1 MNVQSF
7 IPFTPFL
14 ALLYLAYAL
23 IQSLRKK
30 RQGIFAALLALIA
43 LALPLA
49 GLILAQDSATRSSL
63 VNYLT
68 LNGIIV
74 FVGSLF
80 VLMIERRNPARANRS
95 YGILG
100 IAVAALIAVEI
111 FVYPLLPTAQANNA
125 AGARADNST
134 LENISATSTQ
144 VSAFGKLLAIQTGLT
159 VEALSTQL
167 QAGSTIA
174 DLVAK
179 NKGDLDAVTKAAA
192 SALDDLV
199 SKGGASAQI
208 ISRLG
213 TDTTAIAIQ
222 FEQGQL
228 QTRAQG
234 LLTTV
239 LLTGTMPSFQGRQN
253 GAGANGTGG
262 ATGNNTGAAANT
274 GAGGNGG
281 AGGNNG
287 AAGGTGGQG
296 NNAAAGDTGA
306 PAAESTDQAASAG
319 SGNGGTANNT
329 GTGRPGRNNGTP
341 AAPADPNGSQ
351 IALQPTAQAT
361 SIPATPTV
369 PVIRPTVISFPTL
382 ESTSDDTVA
391 AAESTAE
398 STAAADPSTAG
409 TAQTTADGSATCTIT
424 PIYNLNLRDKPATD
438 GTIYLSIPFSTNV
451 VANGRT
457 ADNWYSVTYNAK
469 TGWVSGEYV
478 ATDGSC
484 DKLPLVKVS

>member
-49 GLILAQDSATRSSL
+49 GLILAQDSATRSTL
-63 VNYLT
+63 ANYLT

-74 FVGSLF
+74 FVGSLII
-80 VLMIERRNPARANRS
+80 LMIERRNPARAANRS

-111 FVYPLLPTAQANNA
+111 FVYPLLPTTQANNA

-134 LENISATSTQ
+134 LENVSATSNQ
-144 VSAFGKLLAIQTGLT
+144 VSPFGKLVATQTGLT

-167 QAGSTIA
+167 QAGGTIA
-174 DLVAK
+174 DLVTK
-179 NKGDLDAVTKAAA
+179 NKGDLDTITKAAA

-199 SKGGASAQI
+199 SKGGAPAQI

-213 TDTTAIAIQ
+213 TDTTAIATQ
-222 FEQGQL
+222 FEQGKL

-262 ATGNNTGAAANT
+262 ATGNNTGTAGNT
-274 GAGGNGG
+274 GVGGNAGAGGNSG
-281 AGGNNG
+281 AT
-287 AAGGTGGQG
+287 GGTGGRG
-296 NNAAAGDTGA
+296 NNSAAGGNGA
-306 PAAESTDQAASAG
+306 PAAESTDQAAPAG
-319 SGNGGTANNT
+319 DNGGTGNNT
-329 GTGRPGRNNGTP
+329 GGGRPGRNNGAGNNDGTP
-341 AAPADPNGSQ
+341 AVPADPNGSQ
-351 IALQPTAQAT
+351 VALQPTAQPT
-361 SIPATPTV
+361 SIPATP
-369 PVIRPTVISFPTL
+369 
-382 ESTSDDTVA
+382 
-391 AAESTAE
+391 
-398 STAAADPSTAG
+398 
-409 TAQTTADGSATCTIT
+409 
-424 PIYNLNLRDKPATD
+424 
-438 GTIYLSIPFSTNV
+438 
-451 VANGRT
+451 
-457 ADNWYSVTYNAK
+457 
-469 TGWVSGEYV
+469 
-478 ATDGSC
+478 
-484 DKLPLVKVS
+484 